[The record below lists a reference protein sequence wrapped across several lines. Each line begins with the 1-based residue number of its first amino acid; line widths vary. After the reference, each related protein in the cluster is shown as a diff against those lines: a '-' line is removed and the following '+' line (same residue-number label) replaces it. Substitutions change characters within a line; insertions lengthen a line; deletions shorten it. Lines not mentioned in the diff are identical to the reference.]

1 GIWNIASGEPL
12 QRLRISQ
19 QVSSLAYSPDGKI
32 LAIAT
37 GIDDEPQAM
46 GYGGYAV
53 TPMPMPAPVV
63 EPDINEGSEACG
75 GEDEPAPA
83 LPAPAARAIPVAPE
97 GQPAP
102 PVAPRAPPPQFVV
115 LLLDAETYEEIGVYR
130 EHAGPI
136 ASLAFSPDGSLIAS
150 GGGTS
155 LPAPTG
161 PM

>member
-1 GIWNIASGEPL
+1 
-12 QRLRISQ
+12 
-19 QVSSLAYSPDGKI
+19 
-32 LAIAT
+32 
-37 GIDDEPQAM
+37 PQAM
-46 GYGGYAV
+46 GYGGYGV
-53 TPMPMPAPVV
+53 MPMATPAPVA
-63 EPDINEGSEACG
+63 EPDINDGSEASEACG

-83 LPAPAARAIPVAPE
+83 LPAPAARAIPVAPK

-102 PVAPRAPPPQFVV
+102 PGAPMAPPQFVV

-155 LPAPTG
+155 LPAPAG
-161 PM
+161 PMPGPMPIPQAAPVAAPAPPAAEACGCDPESLPAP